1 MWLRKSQQSGEWSK
15 RGEPR
20 TVVSR
25 DQDIEDFWNIISVYF
40 LLTAMKNQ
48 TVKLIQTFFLFN
60 RLAWFDG
67 KFETNC
73 EKKPGIKCMDFRFLP
88 HAKNINSF

>member
-1 MWLRKSQQSGEWSK
+1 
-15 RGEPR
+15 
-20 TVVSR
+20 
-25 DQDIEDFWNIISVYF
+25 
-40 LLTAMKNQ
+40 MKNQ

-67 KFETNC
+67 NFETNC

-88 HAKNINSF
+88 HAKNINSFWMANLRKYNVNLFEKFYYKK